1 MKAKCK
7 KCGDTVEVTRPR
19 EYKTCKCGAIGLD
32 YGDGEYYFRV
42 AGNPENFDGKIEDA
56 PKIKELS
63 NPNRYKVKSRQI
75 GSLAKFNIKRRNT
88 MIKSNQRIWKVEVI
102 GETPLLIIKLK
113 KKKLFMKELTE
124 DEFEL
129 IGQAEEEFRND

>member
-1 MKAKCK
+1 
-7 KCGDTVEVTRPR
+7 
-19 EYKTCKCGAIGLD
+19 
-32 YGDGEYYFRV
+32 
-42 AGNPENFDGKIEDA
+42 
-56 PKIKELS
+56 
-63 NPNRYKVKSRQI
+63 
-75 GSLAKFNIKRRNT
+75 

-113 KKKLFMKELTE
+113 KKKLFMKELTN